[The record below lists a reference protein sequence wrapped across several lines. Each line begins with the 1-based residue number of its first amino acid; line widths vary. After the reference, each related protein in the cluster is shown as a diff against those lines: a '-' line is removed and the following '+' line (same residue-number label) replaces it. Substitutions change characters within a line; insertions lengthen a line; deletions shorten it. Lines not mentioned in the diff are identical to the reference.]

1 MPDKIIMPV
10 GFKVPIT
17 GGVITVTVAP
27 SGIDWVWRVDE
38 LVKGANRVIS
48 YKAVPDADEVEF
60 TELVSVNPTTL
71 TAIAEPEPIWYPWAE
86 ALAETAGRAEQ
97 SAEDSKLAAI
107 ESQTSALASKNA
119 AAGSATES
127 YNFMQAAGGHAS
139 YAGSSAFSAG
149 TSAATALGHKNDAES
164 AEAGAVAA
172 ESNAK
177 LYRDMANISRS
188 AAESAQLA
196 SENAKTDTLSA
207 RDEAVAA
214 HGATVTTGE
223 VDENGHLILTRTDT
237 TPIDAGYV
245 VGPPINLVI
254 SDINTG
260 PAPATVVGPTGPQG
274 LKGDPGGWT
283 TSVIATGT
291 SLDTVTTPGLYLN
304 PNTNAAAG
312 PSNTVGYGG
321 HLEVISSSGWLIQRY
336 TSIFETRKTYIRYRN
351 SSNTWGNWYTYTTN
365 RVDQTA
371 GRVIYQWDATNNRD
385 QLIYGDTGVRNTTE
399 LVNPTNFETALSNR
413 TLNLRRNGSA
423 VTLWGQL
430 QVKAGVSVFSYSTCM
445 FIPSGFRPM
454 AGAGVESTALQVR
467 GNTSFLRLLSLG
479 NDFALQT
486 IAGNSLGNMTA
497 GDVVNVNVT
506 YQTSDSWPN
515 SLPGI
520 AVGTVPYQ

>member
-119 AAGSATES
+119 AAGSATEA

-149 TSAATALGHKNDAES
+149 TSAATALGHKNDAEA

-196 SENAKTDTLSA
+196 SEDAKTDTLSA

-283 TSVIATGT
+283 SSVIAVGT
-291 SLDTVTTPGLYLN
+291 NLDTVITPGLYLN
-304 PNTNAAAG
+304 PNTNSTAG
-312 PSNTVGYGG
+312 PSNTTGYGG
-321 HLEVISSSGWLIQRY
+321 HLEVIANAGWIIQRY
-336 TSIFETRKTYIRYRN
+336 TSIFETRKIYTRYRN
-351 SSNTWGNWYTYTTN
+351 SSNTWGPWYTYTTN
-365 RVDQTA
+365 RVDQSA
-371 GRVIYQWDATNNRD
+371 GRAIYQWDALNNRD
-385 QLIYGDTGVRNTTE
+385 QLIWGDTGWREVKADLKTGFTTGSLRIRRFNN
-399 LVNPTNFETALSNR
+399 LVTVKWDGLQATAQPTNAIPAYTA
-413 TLNLRRNGSA
+413 
-423 VTLWGQL
+423 
-430 QVKAGVSVFSYSTCM
+430 
-445 FIPSGFRPM
+445 PSGF
-454 AGAGVESTALQVR
+454 GVSASDPSYYGWNNLCASTSNV
-467 GNTSFLRLLSLG
+467 
-479 NDFALQT
+479 
-486 IAGNSLGNMTA
+486 GNMWGAANWGGNLVFTQCL
-497 GDVVNVNVT
+497 GTFSTSYYYNGGIT
-506 YQTSDSWPN
+506 YHTEQAWPN
-515 SLPGI
+515 TLPGTAI
-520 AVGTVPYQ
+520 GGIPNT